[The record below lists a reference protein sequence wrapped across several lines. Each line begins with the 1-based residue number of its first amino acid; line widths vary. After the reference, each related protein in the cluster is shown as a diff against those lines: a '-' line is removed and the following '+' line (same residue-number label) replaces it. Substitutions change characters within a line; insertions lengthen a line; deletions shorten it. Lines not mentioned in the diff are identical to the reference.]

1 MKFSST
7 ELMAMAMAEGEK
19 ARYHAPPNPWV
30 GALVVSERGVI
41 ISEGH
46 TQAPGESHA
55 EIEALRRAGEAAR
68 GATMV
73 VTLEPCSHVGRTGP
87 CAEAII
93 EAGVARVIVAIVDP
107 DPRVSGRGIELLKA
121 SGIDV
126 EVGIEDGAVREQ
138 LAPYIWHRLTS
149 RPYVVAKVAST
160 LDGIVAMADG
170 SSQWITGEP
179 ARRDAHVLRAQS
191 QAILV
196 GAGTVR
202 NDDPSLTAR
211 LDDIVL
217 EPLRV
222 VLGTAPKDAK
232 VRPCLELSGELGSVL
247 DELAHHD
254 VLQLLI
260 EGGPTTTSAFLEA
273 GWSTEWCGI
282 SRPRLRVRRKPSR
295 HLKDFRPLRW
305 MPYDGENPGCRSFR
319 RRYSSGR
326 GGLMALSTIEEAI
339 DQLRR
344 GGMVIVVDDEDRE
357 NEGDLV
363 MAAEDVTPD
372 SMAFFLEH
380 TSGVFC
386 VPLESER
393 ADRLDLPL
401 MVAANTE
408 SQRTAFTVS
417 VDAAHGTTTGISA
430 HDRAATV
437 RALVDPETRPK
448 TSIDRVISSPCDTVP
463 VACCVALGT
472 PKPPWTCVD
481 SRGRQRWGC
490 CARL

>member
-30 GALVVSERGVI
+30 GALVISDRGVI

-55 EIEALRRAGEAAR
+55 EIEALRRAGDAAR

-87 CAEAII
+87 CAEAIVA
-93 EAGVARVIVAIVDP
+93 AGIARVIIAIVDP
-107 DPRVSGRGIELLKA
+107 DPRVSGRGIEVLKA
-121 SGIDV
+121 SGVDV
-126 EVGIEDGAVREQ
+126 ELGIEEGPVREQ

-149 RPYVVAKVAST
+149 RPFVVAKVAST

-170 SSQWITGEP
+170 SSQWITGEL
-179 ARRDAHVLRAQS
+179 ARRDAHVLRARS

-202 NDDPSLTAR
+202 SDDPSLTAR

-273 GWSTEWCGI
+273 GLVNRVVWYLAPAFAGSTD
-282 SRPRLRVRRKPSR
+282 SLPA
-295 HLKDFRPLRW
+295 LKGF
-305 MPYDGENPGCRSFR
+305 
-319 RRYSSGR
+319 
-326 GGLMALSTIEEAI
+326 STPTMDA
-339 DQLRR
+339 LRR
-344 GGMVIVVDDEDRE
+344 GRTLDVVRLGDDIR
-357 NEGDLV
+357 V
-363 MAAEDVTPD
+363 DV
-372 SMAFFLEH
+372 E
-380 TSGVFC
+380 V
-386 VPLESER
+386 
-393 ADRLDLPL
+393 
-401 MVAANTE
+401 
-408 SQRTAFTVS
+408 
-417 VDAAHGTTTGISA
+417 
-430 HDRAATV
+430 
-437 RALVDPETRPK
+437 
-448 TSIDRVISSPCDTVP
+448 
-463 VACCVALGT
+463 
-472 PKPPWTCVD
+472 
-481 SRGRQRWGC
+481 
-490 CARL
+490 